1 MTSKNG
7 YVFFLPVYVSMK
19 MNDTGFGNEF
29 CTVSSNSDDSVHV
42 GLGRLTTMSLMTT
55 KIFFLLSLTFTF
67 SQESEMKAVL
77 NGHFAISHS
86 SFG

>member
-19 MNDTGFGNEF
+19 MNDTGFENEF
-29 CTVSSNSDDSVHV
+29 CTVSSII
-42 GLGRLTTMSLMTT
+42 SL
-55 KIFFLLSLTFTF
+55 KILLIQLDFLF
-67 SQESEMKAVL
+67 SQVSEMKGAL
-77 NGHFAISHS
+77 NGHFAFSHS